1 MYAKVTVVTN
11 TTCTCTWISKV
22 QVRALNIAKVSINQE
37 KINVKCQKGQRRIA
51 YFNGQEE
58 IAFIS
63 TDTRRKTD
71 QIK

>member
-1 MYAKVTVVTN
+1 MYAKFTVVTN
-11 TTCTCTWISKV
+11 TTCKSTWISEVKL
-22 QVRALNIAKVSINQE
+22 RALNKAKASINQE

-51 YFNGQEE
+51 YFDNGQEE

-63 TDTRRKTD
+63 TDRKTD

>member
-11 TTCTCTWISKV
+11 TTCKCTWISKV
-22 QVRALNIAKVSINQE
+22 QLRALNIAKASINQE
-37 KINVKCQKGQRRIA
+37 KINVKRQKGQRRIA

-63 TDTRRKTD
+63 TDRKTD
-71 QIK
+71 QIR

>member
-11 TTCTCTWISKV
+11 TTSRCTWISKV
-22 QVRALNIAKVSINQE
+22 QLRALNIAKASINQE
-37 KINVKCQKGQRRIA
+37 KINVKCQKGQLRMA
-51 YFNGQEE
+51 YFDNGQEE

-63 TDTRRKTD
+63 TDRKTD